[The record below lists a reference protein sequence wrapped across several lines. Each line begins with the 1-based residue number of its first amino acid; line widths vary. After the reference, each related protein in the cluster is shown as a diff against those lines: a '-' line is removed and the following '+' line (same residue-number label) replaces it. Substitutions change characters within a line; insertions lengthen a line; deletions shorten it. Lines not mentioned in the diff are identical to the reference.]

1 MKDTIVSVAE
11 LKARLS
17 AYLADSRSQRRR
29 IIVTNRRRPI
39 AVITPVS
46 AEVGTVDS
54 PSGLA
59 ALAGAWPDFH
69 EIQEGIEQAY
79 LNRQADGYRAIPL

>member
-1 MKDTIVSVAE
+1 MKDTVVSVAD
-11 LKARLS
+11 LKAKLS

-39 AVITPVS
+39 AVITPVRG
-46 AEVGTVDS
+46 EVGAVDS

-59 ALAGAWPDFH
+59 ALAGAWPDYH
-69 EIQEGIEQAY
+69 EIHEGIEQAY
-79 LNRQADGYRAIPL
+79 LNRRADGYRALPL